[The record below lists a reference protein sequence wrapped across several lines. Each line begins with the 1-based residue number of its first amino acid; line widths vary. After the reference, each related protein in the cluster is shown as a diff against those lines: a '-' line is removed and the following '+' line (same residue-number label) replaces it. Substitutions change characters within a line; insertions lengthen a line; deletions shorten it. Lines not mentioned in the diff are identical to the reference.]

1 MEKLYI
7 LIDEIYKYV
16 DDVVVRI
23 SHATV
28 SYFILIYSD
37 AGVNYLSMTL
47 QEGRVAPDN
56 RIGRFI
62 SDSVASMPKLS
73 PAAFDKLFN
82 DKIQVNY
89 LCLLISVQVVQDGHL
104 ALLADALII
113 TDPTG

>member
-23 SHATV
+23 SRVTV

-47 QEGRVAPDN
+47 
-56 RIGRFI
+56 
-62 SDSVASMPKLS
+62 
-73 PAAFDKLFN
+73 
-82 DKIQVNY
+82 
-89 LCLLISVQVVQDGHL
+89 
-104 ALLADALII
+104 
-113 TDPTG
+113 